1 MLLKNLVKYLT
12 LFPNFGGQWTTVSC
26 INEAGTTITNS
37 GNNNNYVMPLYSGY
51 TSGSTAYYLWPNGKG
66 VGGGNGTSNYTNFG
80 ILLGEGDT
88 APTMDD
94 KSIETINTSLTPLA
108 YPSIQL
114 DRTQGLF
121 RTLQTV
127 RNDTANAITIKE
139 LGLAA
144 GACNSS
150 SPYNMLHYILFTRE
164 VLDAPVTIQPGETYT
179 FVVEVNMFTFSDGYS
194 RPQAVS

>member
-1 MLLKNLVKYLT
+1 
-12 LFPNFGGQWTTVSC
+12 
-26 INEAGTTITNS
+26 
-37 GNNNNYVMPLYSGY
+37 MPLYSSYG
-51 TSGSTAYYLWPNGKG
+51 SGNAYYLWPNGRAAG
-66 VGGGNGTSNYTNFG
+66 SANGNSYYSNFG

-94 KSIETINTSLTPLA
+94 KSIEIINTSLTPLA

>member
-12 LFPNFGGQWTTVSC
+12 LFPNFGYSWPSVSC

-37 GNNNNYVMPLYSGY
+37 GSNYVMPLYSAYSNG
-51 TSGSTAYYLWPNGKG
+51 TAYYLWPNGKG
-66 VGGGNGTSNYTNFG
+66 AGGSSGTSNYHNFG

-88 APTMDD
+88 LPTIDD
-94 KSIETINTSLTPLA
+94 VSIETINTSLTPLA
-108 YPSIQL
+108 YPQIQL

-121 RTLQTV
+121 RVLQTV
-127 RNDTANAITIKE
+127 RNDTANDITIKE
-139 LGLAA
+139 MGLASA
-144 GACNSS
+144 ACSNS
-150 SPYNMLHYILFTRE
+150 SPYNMLHYVLFTRE
-164 VLDAPVTIQPGETYT
+164 VLDTPVTIHPGETYT